1 MVEVLDK
8 LGQLAKE
15 RADLLN
21 RTSKALEGQAE
32 GLVVV
37 VKEGGHFVAFLYLIW
52 NVMHVRFRKG
62 GVPAKRLLQECDL
75 LLTLADGVRQQLAGV
90 NKVLQ
95 ERVYPSEVAQPI
107 YKEIQTTELSLD
119 SLVREIRYIRER
131 AATPPR
137 VGADPEQLKQRI
149 RQADEGKE
157 WLKLADV
164 VSRMQQDGSPKQE

>member
-15 RADLLN
+15 RADLFN

-37 VKEGGHFVAFLYLIW
+37 VKEGGHFVAFLHLIW
-52 NVMHVRFRKG
+52 NVMHVRFRNG
-62 GVPAKRLLQECDL
+62 GVPARRLLQECDL
-75 LLTLADGVRQQLAGV
+75 LLTLSAGVRQQLAGV
-90 NKVLQ
+90 NKLLQ
-95 ERVYPSEVAQPI
+95 ERVYPGEVVQPI
-107 YKEIQTTELSLD
+107 YQEIQTTELSLD
-119 SLVREIRYIRER
+119 SLVREVRDVRER

-137 VGADPEQLKQRI
+137 VSADPAELKQRI

-164 VSRMQQDGSPKQE
+164 VSRLRQDGPPKQE